1 MIKILRRY
9 KDVNKTPRDVRI
21 SAGYINKKKK
31 ASKLVAEALSKRKEY
46 EQHEQR
52 QLRMEVYKDFKSLK
66 LDYHRKMA
74 SFNETQFRLSDVRT
88 TRYELEKALKEYK
101 KRKGKARG
109 EEMEDTSEEE
119 GEEDDKVCGPES
131 WIRPGCEASVDR
143 LDIRKLLQEA
153 DQVRKTIVFSG
164 TDYGLNVLSTTVP
177 ITIDRAMFYL
187 ELYNRHQMPNM
198 NNPDDGNGIDLS
210 NIPDEMLKLPKPIR
224 LNKEVFD
231 AQKKIQVASL
241 ERAYTLEDVVEN
253 HKIASDCRKLLQKFY
268 YSNRAHKDKI
278 TKEIYKRRAYDRV
291 AANERQTIASSA
303 LPRGTSSKNVIPVM
317 AIGTQGTCV
326 GSRIKGHLR
335 YGGKWLR
342 ERHHRYT
349 PVCMTDGFRSSQAC
363 IFCFRK
369 VIRPQ
374 GRNFHQTAKV
384 NGSSE
389 CVNPDCI
396 SYKTGRTTQN
406 RNVEAALANR
416 FGGNQ
421 QHILSG

>member
-164 TDYGLNVLSTTVP
+164 TDYGLNT
-177 ITIDRAMFYL
+177 
-187 ELYNRHQMPNM
+187 
-198 NNPDDGNGIDLS
+198 PDAEHEQSGRWKWHRS
-210 NIPDEMLKLPKPIR
+210 VEYSR
-224 LNKEVFD
+224 
-231 AQKKIQVASL
+231 
-241 ERAYTLEDVVEN
+241 RDVE
-253 HKIASDCRKLLQKFY
+253 
-268 YSNRAHKDKI
+268 I
-278 TKEIYKRRAYDRV
+278 TKT
-291 AANERQTIASSA
+291 N
-303 LPRGTSSKNVIPVM
+303 
-317 AIGTQGTCV
+317 
-326 GSRIKGHLR
+326 SR
-335 YGGKWLR
+335 LR
-342 ERHHRYT
+342 E
-349 PVCMTDGFRSSQAC
+349 
-363 IFCFRK
+363 
-369 VIRPQ
+369 
-374 GRNFHQTAKV
+374 
-384 NGSSE
+384 
-389 CVNPDCI
+389 I
-396 SYKTGRTTQN
+396 SG
-406 RNVEAALANR
+406 
-416 FGGNQ
+416 
-421 QHILSG
+421 